1 MRQHKKLNSLLL
13 YCSLLLFTL
22 CGYSQEGWMAGA
34 APSLELE
41 YGLVGVNSRLY
52 YGPNPKV
59 CFGPEFTLFPY
70 QAFEENY
77 DISIVDL
84 NLNAHYIFEL
94 SHKFGVYPLAGI
106 NHTTERERFIDRSE
120 TNSENAFGLNYG
132 LGFHINVNQFFIF
145 SEFKGVTGELNGEFL
160 TVGVIFLISKTQQKA
175 H

>member
-1 MRQHKKLNSLLL
+1 MLCWSV
-13 YCSLLLFTL
+13 LLFTL
-22 CGYSQEGWMAGA
+22 GGYSQQGWMAGA

-52 YGPNPKV
+52 YGPNHRI

-77 DISIVDL
+77 DISIIDL
-84 NLNAHYIFEL
+84 NINAHYIFEV
-94 SHKFGVYPLAGI
+94 SHKLGVYPLAGI
-106 NHTTERERFIDRSE
+106 NHTSERERFIDRSE
-120 TNSENAFGLNYG
+120 TNTERAFGLNYG
-132 LGFHINVNQFFIF
+132 AGLHVNLNQLFVF

-160 TVGVIFLISKTQQKA
+160 TVGVIFLISKPQQKS